1 MGQTHGLDP
10 RAGPDGAVAA
20 AWPLPTSWG
29 AGGTVMAHGAAGD
42 VLTGPARG
50 PPEDVRA
57 PGILGTSQNSR
68 SLTPRPLGV
77 AEGVSQT

>member
-20 AWPLPTSWG
+20 AWLLPTSWG
-29 AGGTVMAHGAAGD
+29 AGGTVIARVAAGD

-50 PPEDVRA
+50 PQRTFVRLEFSA
-57 PGILGTSQNSR
+57 LLRT
-68 SLTPRPLGV
+68 
-77 AEGVSQT
+77 AAA